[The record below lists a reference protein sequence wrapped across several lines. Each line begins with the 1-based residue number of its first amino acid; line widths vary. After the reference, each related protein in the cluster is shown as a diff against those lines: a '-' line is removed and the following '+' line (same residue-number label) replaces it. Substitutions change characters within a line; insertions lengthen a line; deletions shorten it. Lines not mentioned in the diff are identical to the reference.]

1 MPRSGKSTRAGPS
14 AYSPSVA
21 TARKLIAEAEASPR
35 MTCEGTV
42 ATRQVG
48 PAAREEMKN
57 RSVRTAIS
65 SPQIKHLVLLQQTS
79 ARMKLYLIQEG

>member
-1 MPRSGKSTRAGPS
+1 MPRSGRSTRAGPC

-21 TARKLIAEAEASPR
+21 TVLTFIDEAEAAPR

-48 PAAREEMKN
+48 SADREEMKK

-65 SPQIKHLVLLQQTS
+65 SPQIKHLALLQETS
-79 ARMKLYLIQEG
+79 TRMKLYLIQ